1 MSTIISLKYDVDS
14 YFVFDKQDVIS
25 VDLKTNHDEIVSV
38 TIIFR
43 NGDSRDVNNVTNLES
58 VLKQLLF

>member
-25 VDLKTNHDEIVSV
+25 VDLKTKHDEIVSV

-43 NGDSRDVNNVTNLES
+43 NGDSRVVNNVTNLES